1 MSEKY
6 SIIKTY
12 SIPLKYKEG
21 IYSFNNFENLTG
33 DMLLLDYDESYQI
46 LDYILP
52 GSEGPVYRNKITFYS
67 IPQDKFE
74 STLKAFYASD
84 GCLRKVTMD
93 NGSKEI
99 LLYIY
104 YENMETARQEIKDF
118 AIGNADD
125 IIEKICICKDTV
137 ARLFIEYF
145 NDGACLDFHARIGT
159 DIYKNKLLKK
169 YPDDKYNVIDNSGN
183 YPVSGIINGNN
194 EKLMVMV
201 LCANNYEM
209 DFFQYAVNIMIER
222 IGEKAPDRLNKT
234 DDFKYICEEYD

>member
-12 SIPLKYKEG
+12 SIPVKYKEG
-21 IYSFNNFENLTG
+21 VYSFNNFENLTG

-52 GSEGPVYRNKITFYS
+52 GSEGPEYRNKITFYS

-84 GCLRKVTMD
+84 GRLRKITMD

-104 YENMETARQEIKDF
+104 YENIETARQEIKDF
-118 AIGNADD
+118 AIGNADA
-125 IIEKICICKDTV
+125 IIEKICMCKDLV

-169 YPDDKYNVIDNSGN
+169 YPDDKYNPIDNSGN
-183 YPVSGIINGNN
+183 YPVSGIIEGNN

-209 DFFQYAVNIMIER
+209 DFFQYAVDIMIER